1 MAAGKELLESYVPK
15 RVHAGDYPVVTD
27 SGTVAEGEIITEL
40 TPVTLDTNGK
50 IKAATAD
57 TITSVYGLAAEDAI
71 AGQEIVLYLTG
82 QFFGESINVPSGSS
96 VSDFKEPFRKLGI
109 FLVDTDN
116 AVTINSSDETQTQ
129 ETE

>member
-1 MAAGKELLESYVPK
+1 MTAGKELLESYIPK

-50 IKAATAD
+50 IKAVTAD
-57 TITSVYGLAAEDAI
+57 TITNVYGLAAEDAK

-82 QFFGESINVPSGSS
+82 QFFGESINAPSGSS
-96 VSDFKEPFRKLGI
+96 VSDLKEPLRKLGI
-109 FLVDTDN
+109 FLVNTDN
-116 AVTINSSDETQTQ
+116 AVTINSSGDTQQ
-129 ETE
+129 TE